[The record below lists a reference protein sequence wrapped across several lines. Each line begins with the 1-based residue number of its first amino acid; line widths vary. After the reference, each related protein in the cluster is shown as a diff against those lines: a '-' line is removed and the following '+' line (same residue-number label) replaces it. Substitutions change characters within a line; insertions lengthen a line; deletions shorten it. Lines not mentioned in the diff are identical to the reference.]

1 MIRFIVGTDT
11 DAGKTFYGR
20 QLARKG
26 ACVIKPIETGFNSFK
41 DISQSDAYGYSEI
54 MGKNLEEI
62 NTYFFTVPA
71 SPHLAAEIDQVQ
83 VDVDRVKVF
92 ILTQYRKCCEKNK
105 KDGSCLSFFVE
116 LAGGLMVPLTRSFN
130 QLDLIREINEEEEVG
145 VDLVVGNKL
154 GCINHALM
162 TITLLRNAN
171 IRIQHLEINN
181 YGKRPDLIMLDNAK
195 VIREYLQS
203 N

>member
-26 ACVIKPIETGFNSFK
+26 ACVIKPIETGFHSFE

-54 MGKNLEEI
+54 MGKNLEEV
-62 NTYFFTVPA
+62 NLYFFKAPA
-71 SPHLAAEIDQVQ
+71 SPHLAADIDQLL
-83 VDVDRVKVF
+83 VDVERLKAF
-92 ILTQYRKCCEKNK
+92 ILWQYRKHSEKSK
-105 KDGSCLSFFVE
+105 KDGVCSSFFVE

-130 QLDLIREINEEEEVG
+130 QLDLIREINEDEEVG
-145 VDLVVGNKL
+145 IDLVVGNKL

-162 TITLLRNAN
+162 TISLLRNAN

-181 YGKRPDLIMLDNAK
+181 YGKRPDLIMVDNAN
-195 VIREYLQS
+195 VIKDYLQS
-203 N
+203 S